1 MIYIT
6 MTDGAYREWPP
17 EDYTDYMVTSGL
29 FVIINGNQWVGIYN
43 LDMIKE
49 IVVAIEEDKDEI

>member
-1 MIYIT
+1 

-49 IVVAIEEDKDEI
+49 IVVAIEENKDEN